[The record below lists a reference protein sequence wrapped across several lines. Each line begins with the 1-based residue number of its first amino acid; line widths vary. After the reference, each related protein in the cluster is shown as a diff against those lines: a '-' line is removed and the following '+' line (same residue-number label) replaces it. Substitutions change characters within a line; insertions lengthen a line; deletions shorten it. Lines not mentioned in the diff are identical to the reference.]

1 MATELLSEQEV
12 KDRLGIQDFRS
23 IPKTKLV
30 EFVSSIPNMDKE
42 VAIKC
47 IEQFP
52 KFADYS
58 KEMVI
63 QLKDVTRGLID
74 SADKSRMD
82 AIEAYNKVLDDL
94 AHRLDKRWIPRKE
107 RMYIMETM
115 VEIADKIAD
124 LDREHKFFLLNM
136 MKSFGQAVLGIALI
150 AGTIVGGVFKRD

>member
-52 KFADYS
+52 KFADYG
-58 KEMVI
+58 KDMVV
-63 QLKDVTRGLID
+63 QLKDVAGGLVN
-74 SADKSRMD
+74 SADKSHRD

-94 AHRLDKRWIPRKE
+94 AHRLDRKWIPRKE

-115 VEIADKIAD
+115 VDIANKIAE
-124 LDREHKFFLLNM
+124 LDREHKFFLKDM
-136 MKSFGQAVLGIALI
+136 MKYFGQAVAALAVV
-150 AGTIVGGVFKRD
+150 AGTIIGVNFKK

>member
-30 EFVSSIPNMDKE
+30 EFVSSIPNMEKE

-52 KFADYS
+52 KFTDYG
-58 KEMVI
+58 KDMVV
-63 QLKDVTRGLID
+63 QLKDMAGGLVN
-74 SADKSRMD
+74 SADKSRRD
-82 AIEAYNKVLDDL
+82 ASEAYNKVLDDL
-94 AHRLDKRWIPRKE
+94 SHRLDRKWIPRKE

-115 VEIADKIAD
+115 VDIANKIAE
-124 LDREHKFFLLNM
+124 LDREHKFFLRDM
-136 MKSFGQAVLGIALI
+136 MKYFGQAVAAFAVV
-150 AGTIVGGVFKRD
+150 AGAIVGVNFRK